1 MDNIFIPLTVVF
13 VTTLDKQMI
22 AVVRHYCTWLGK
34 AESHKTEEEKITTG
48 CIQQL
53 TQLCLGRVYCGRL
66 YTSFT
71 GDMVECK
78 NNIQT
83 FNSNSLQ
90 GVP

>member
-1 MDNIFIPLTVVF
+1 M
-13 VTTLDKQMI
+13 
-22 AVVRHYCTWLGK
+22 R
-34 AESHKTEEEKITTG
+34 

-53 TQLCLGRVYCGRL
+53 TQLCLGRVYCGWL

-83 FNSNSLQ
+83 LNSNSLQ
-90 GVP
+90 GSHA